1 MVGTNAF
8 QVAGV
13 GRKSLLQVY
22 SLVYKAVLQFFL
34 VKGELNKF
42 DMYQRTRIY
51 FVLLRYLHFY
61 CPAKISG
68 KHFQWQKF
76 FLSSFGFLYIFWA
89 NIDMLT
95 CSF

>member
-1 MVGTNAF
+1 MVGTNVF

-42 DMYQRTRIY
+42 DM
-51 FVLLRYLHFY
+51 
-61 CPAKISG
+61 
-68 KHFQWQKF
+68 
-76 FLSSFGFLYIFWA
+76 
-89 NIDMLT
+89 
-95 CSF
+95 